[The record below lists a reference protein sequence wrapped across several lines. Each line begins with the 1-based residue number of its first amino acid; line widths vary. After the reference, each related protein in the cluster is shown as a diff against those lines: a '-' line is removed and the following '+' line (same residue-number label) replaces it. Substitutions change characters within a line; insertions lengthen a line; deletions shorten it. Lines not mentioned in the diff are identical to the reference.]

1 MKNYYELL
9 EVDKNASK
17 EVIDKAYKILVKK
30 YHPDLQD
37 ESSKLKCEQK
47 IKEINEAYEILSD
60 VSKRNEYD
68 KTLKNNFITLEDYN
82 IIIDE
87 NMKLKKELNNLKNT
101 FFNKNTYYDNYQNIN
116 KNNFNNS
123 STKYKPNN
131 FNNTN
136 NIYNNKSNTSDD
148 NYNENYHKKYF
159 INRK

>member
-17 EVIDKAYKILVKK
+17 EIIDKAYKILVKK

-37 ESSKLKCEQK
+37 ESSKLECEHK
-47 IKEINEAYEILSD
+47 IKEINEAYDILSD
-60 VSKRNEYD
+60 TLKRNEYD

-82 IIIDE
+82 ILIDE

-101 FFNKNTYYDNYQNIN
+101 HYDNYQNIN

-136 NIYNNKSNTSDD
+136 NIYNNRSNTSDD
-148 NYNENYHKKYF
+148 NYNENYNKKDF
-159 INRK
+159 TNRK

>member
-116 KNNFNNS
+116 KNNFNNT

-131 FNNTN
+131 FNNKN
-136 NIYNNKSNTSDD
+136 NIYNNRSNTSDD
-148 NYNENYHKKYF
+148 NYNENYHKKDF
-159 INRK
+159 TNRK

>member
-116 KNNFNNS
+116 KNNFNNT

-148 NYNENYHKKYF
+148 NYNENYHKKDF

>member
-116 KNNFNNS
+116 KNNFNNT

-136 NIYNNKSNTSDD
+136 NIYNNRSNTSDD
-148 NYNENYHKKYF
+148 NYNENYHKKDF
-159 INRK
+159 TNRK

>member
-148 NYNENYHKKYF
+148 NYNENYHKKDF

>member
-101 FFNKNTYYDNYQNIN
+101 FFNKN
-116 KNNFNNS
+116 
-123 STKYKPNN
+123 N

-148 NYNENYHKKYF
+148 NYNENYHKKDF

>member
-37 ESSKLKCEQK
+37 ESSKLECEHK
-47 IKEINEAYEILSD
+47 IKEINEAYDILSD
-60 VSKRNEYD
+60 TLKRNEYD

-82 IIIDE
+82 ILIDE

-101 FFNKNTYYDNYQNIN
+101 FFNKNTHYDNYQNIN

-136 NIYNNKSNTSDD
+136 NIYNNRSNTSDD
-148 NYNENYHKKYF
+148 NYNKNYHKKDF
-159 INRK
+159 TNRK

>member
-136 NIYNNKSNTSDD
+136 NIYNNRSNTSDD
-148 NYNENYHKKYF
+148 NYNENYHKKDF
-159 INRK
+159 TNRK

>member
-101 FFNKNTYYDNYQNIN
+101 FFNTNTHYDNYQNIN

-136 NIYNNKSNTSDD
+136 NIYNNRSNTSDD
-148 NYNENYHKKYF
+148 NYNENYHKKDF
-159 INRK
+159 TNRK

>member
-37 ESSKLKCEQK
+37 ESSKLECEHK
-47 IKEINEAYEILSD
+47 IKEINEAYDILSD
-60 VSKRNEYD
+60 TLKRNEYD

-82 IIIDE
+82 ILIDE

-101 FFNKNTYYDNYQNIN
+101 HYDNYQNIN

-136 NIYNNKSNTSDD
+136 NIYNNRSNTSDD
-148 NYNENYHKKYF
+148 NYNENYHKKDF
-159 INRK
+159 TNRK